1 MMEWIRFIVGGLCIL
16 AGIATAAI
24 AVYGL
29 FKFHFAMNRMHV
41 AATTDTLGILLVL
54 LGLIVIRGAAW
65 DALKLALIIL
75 FFWFASPVSSHLIEG
90 LEVEI
95 SDRLPENCEIEEEER
110 GGDAS

>member
-16 AGIATAAI
+16 AGITTAAI

-29 FKFHFAMNRMHV
+29 FKFHFAMNRMHA

-75 FFWFASPVSSHLIEG
+75 FFWFASPVSSHLIAG